1 MKRTWPRT
9 WASSFHSSDSS
20 PHLLFWPSMR
30 LVFNSTR
37 SCGSFSHMY
46 IVYFYNFKGSR
57 STFCRRSSD
66 NRFVTVKPWWWE
78 IFLCAWIKY
87 CKNSNTNSHNANDLF
102 TVFLRRTRGL
112 HRQPNTP
119 QCLLFFFFF
128 LNQCTPT
135 KATWGRA
142 QKEKKS
148 NPCLLLVVVFAVK
161 FPFSEVAAG
170 GEGLL
175 THGALQTLLVPWR
188 VVDPH
193 QEAVGDGTLAS
204 FTHGWMMTVR
214 AWNKKGRREKAWTKD
229 CTKQKQVCTQENKIQ
244 ALSVNESNK
253 NRLVSVDEFDIFS
266 PTRPADYTTHTA
278 SLRVRVAQD
287 GFFLTVTRE

>member
-1 MKRTWPRT
+1 M
-9 WASSFHSSDSS
+9 SS
-20 PHLLFWPSMR
+20 
-30 LVFNSTR
+30 
-37 SCGSFSHMY
+37 
-46 IVYFYNFKGSR
+46 
-57 STFCRRSSD
+57 
-66 NRFVTVKPWWWE
+66 
-78 IFLCAWIKY
+78 
-87 CKNSNTNSHNANDLF
+87 
-102 TVFLRRTRGL
+102 
-112 HRQPNTP
+112 
-119 QCLLFFFFF
+119 FFFFF

-287 GFFLTVTRE
+287 GFFLTVTRESKPHVPTSFLSFFKNPSARKSELFLVF